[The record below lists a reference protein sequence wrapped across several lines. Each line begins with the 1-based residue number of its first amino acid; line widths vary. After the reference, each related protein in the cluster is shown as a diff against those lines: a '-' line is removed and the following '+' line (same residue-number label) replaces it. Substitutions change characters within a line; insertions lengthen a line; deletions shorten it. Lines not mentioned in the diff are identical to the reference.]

1 MRESSLSSLWAAIKD
16 LFGSIYQTLLD
27 DQKRMDM
34 LKAEH
39 KRKEEIAQM
48 DLSGEWSDSR
58 GKEGEPWYVKV
69 NNEEEDI
76 LGI

>member
-1 MRESSLSSLWAAIKD
+1 MGA
-16 LFGSIYQTLLD
+16 LLPYRCVTKICKRD

-69 NNEEEDI
+69 NDEEEDI

>member
-1 MRESSLSSLWAAIKD
+1 
-16 LFGSIYQTLLD
+16 
-27 DQKRMDM
+27 MDM

-58 GKEGEPWYVKV
+58 GREGEPWYVKV
-69 NNEEEDI
+69 NDEEEDI